1 MLLIVGGEHV
11 LPVDGLGVDSFVGA
25 VSEVVRDDFICQL
38 QNCLQIEINEDNF
51 SHLVNFFVFVI
62 LQKLDLVDAAT
73 LFDLRSDVLKSF
85 GSSHSQ
91 DVLKTI

>member
-1 MLLIVGGEHV
+1 LLLVVGGEHV

-25 VSEVVRDDFICQL
+25 VSEVVRDDFIRQL
-38 QNCLQIEINEDNF
+38 VKIGCKLKSTRRI

-73 LFDLRSDVLKSF
+73 LFDLRSDVLESF